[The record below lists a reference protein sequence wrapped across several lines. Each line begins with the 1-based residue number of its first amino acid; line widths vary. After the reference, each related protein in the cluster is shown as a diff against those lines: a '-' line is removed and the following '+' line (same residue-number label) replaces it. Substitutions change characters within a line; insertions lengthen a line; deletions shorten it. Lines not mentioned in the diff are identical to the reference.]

1 MDFVTEMGY
10 LSWFSIGLVFIL
22 AEMFVPGTYLIWFG
36 FSAFVMGILVSIFT
50 FSATETLV
58 LFALV
63 SAAFSGIGW
72 YAYAKVLK
80 KTKVPEKYKYLN
92 DMAGAHIGKVYN
104 LSEDVIDGRSK
115 AKVGDSFWLV
125 EIGEPLK
132 KGSKV
137 RITDVKDGVIL
148 VAEKYEAAPV
158 SKEE

>member
-1 MDFVTEMGY
+1 MQFVTEMGY
-10 LSWFSIGLVFIL
+10 LSWFAIGLVFVL

-50 FSATETLV
+50 FTATETLV
-58 LFALV
+58 WFALI

-72 YAYAKVLK
+72 YTYAKVLK
-80 KTKVPEKYKYLN
+80 KTNVPEKYKYLN

-104 LSEDVIDGRSK
+104 LSEDVVDGRAK

-125 EIGEPLK
+125 EIDEPLK

-137 RITDVKDGVIL
+137 KIKDVKDGVIL
-148 VAEKYEAAPV
+148 IAEKFEN
-158 SKEE
+158 

>member
-1 MDFVTEMGY
+1 MEWITELGY
-10 LSWFSIGLVFIL
+10 LSWFAIGVLFVL

-50 FSATETLV
+50 FTATETLV
-58 LFALV
+58 WFALI

-72 YAYAKVLK
+72 YAYAKVLN

-104 LSEDVIDGRSK
+104 LSEDVVDGRSK

-125 EIGEPLK
+125 EIDEPLK
-132 KGSKV
+132 KGAKV
-137 RITDVKDGVIL
+137 KIKDVKDGVIL
-148 VAEKYEAAPV
+148 VAEKFE
-158 SKEE
+158 